1 MSAMRRPASPVDV
14 PGLAGR
20 RRPPA
25 PGNVA
30 NVAKPLIG
38 ADGEIAEQT
47 KDTKGV
53 DMGAVRR
60 FEEHTAH

>member
-1 MSAMRRPASPVDV
+1 MSAMRRPASPVGV
-14 PGLAGR
+14 PGLAEP
-20 RRPPA
+20 RRPSV

-30 NVAKPLIG
+30 NVAKTLIG
-38 ADGEIAEQT
+38 ADSEIAEQT
-47 KDTKGV
+47 RETEAV